1 MTHAKSPDKTARAA
15 RSAMPYQH
23 AMRRAPKRLFHRHS
37 RLAPAKTPAQR
48 TEGEKRMASHAMYQ
62 FYTELLGFEP
72 KIWRRF
78 QVDSTVTAAQL
89 GYILMAL
96 FEMQACHPFYFD
108 VPALENF
115 KTCVGEYIDNEV
127 NARAMAM
134 FQTHP
139 ERAHSRIELSKKDE
153 SAELNA
159 QQIQLKNVL
168 DHENERTTFV
178 YDFKENWQVALVL
191 EAIVESSEPG
201 EKELPCVL
209 EGEGYGIFEDCGGVK
224 GLSKIVKAFRK
235 RRGRLYRQYLRWTN
249 RKELDFDSFNAGEM
263 NLRLKKLPRIF
274 ADIYEQELNP

>member
-1 MTHAKSPDKTARAA
+1 
-15 RSAMPYQH
+15 
-23 AMRRAPKRLFHRHS
+23 
-37 RLAPAKTPAQR
+37 
-48 TEGEKRMASHAMYQ
+48 MASHAIYQ
-62 FYTELLGFEP
+62 FHTELLGFKP

-108 VPALENF
+108 VPALKNF

-134 FQTHP
+134 FQAHP

-153 SAELNA
+153 SAEPGSTLNA

-168 DHENERTTFV
+168 DHENEHMTFL
-178 YDFKENWQVALVL
+178 YDYEENWQVALVL
-191 EAIVESSEPG
+191 EAIIDGG
-201 EKELPCVL
+201 ELAAKELPRVQ
-209 EGEGYGIFEDCGGVK
+209 EGEGYGIFEGCGGVK
-224 GLSKIVKAFRK
+224 GLLKIVKAFRK

-249 RKELDFDSFNAGEM
+249 RKELDFDAFNTGEM